1 MAAQLRGA
9 SDPAKILERLAW
21 FVTDAPLYHPVV
33 VPYLWA
39 PGTTAAQILPAAVT
53 MPCKGCGV
61 EAANWD
67 RRGGE
72 YSAKGKLT
80 DITYTCRNCVGES
93 QASIQINFWWIS
105 TGQNTVF
112 EKFGRYPKFEVHPP
126 NELAGALGEHAG
138 FYRKGMELRQHN
150 YGLGALVYF
159 RRIVEDTTDELLG
172 LLDAAVREVGAAD
185 ADKALATIEKAKM
198 AGRFEEKVRVAAEA
212 VPAHLR
218 MGDVNPLGLLYTL
231 VSDRMHNA
239 ETDDEAI
246 EVIDEIEQILG
257 YLFTELKAHRQK
269 RQQYAEGVKKL
280 MARRA
285 EAKKKSD

>member
-1 MAAQLRGA
+1 
-9 SDPAKILERLAW
+9 
-21 FVTDAPLYHPVV
+21 
-33 VPYLWA
+33 
-39 PGTTAAQILPAAVT
+39 
-53 MPCKGCGV
+53 
-61 EAANWD
+61 
-67 RRGGE
+67 
-72 YSAKGKLT
+72 
-80 DITYTCRNCVGES
+80 
-93 QASIQINFWWIS
+93 
-105 TGQNTVF
+105 
-112 EKFGRYPKFEVHPP
+112 
-126 NELAGALGEHAG
+126 
-138 FYRKGMELRQHN
+138 
-150 YGLGALVYF
+150 
-159 RRIVEDTTDELLG
+159 
-172 LLDAAVREVGAAD
+172 
-185 ADKALATIEKAKM
+185 M

-246 EVIDEIEQILG
+246 EVIDEIDQILG